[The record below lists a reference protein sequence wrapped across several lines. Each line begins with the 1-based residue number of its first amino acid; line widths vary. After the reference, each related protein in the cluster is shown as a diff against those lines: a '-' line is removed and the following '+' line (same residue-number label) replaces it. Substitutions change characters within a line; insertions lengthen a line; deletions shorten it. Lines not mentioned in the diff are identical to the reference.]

1 MWLENSTVVTPIT
14 WNRLET
20 DRLGETQTCLLTVM
34 LWRNEGVQFSSVQSL
49 SRVWLSVTHGLQH
62 TRHPCPSPTP
72 AACWNSCPLSWWC
85 HPTISSSVVPFSSC
99 LQSFP
104 ALGSFQMSQFFEKT
118 LPWAEVLMKL
128 VTGLCVLAVW
138 KQRLSVQDT
147 HMLGTYAAEGLYSI
161 LMNCFVA
168 FKQLLFSKEL
178 KCK

>member
-104 ALGSFQMSQFFEKT
+104 ALGSFPSSQLFTSGGQSIGVSASTSVLPMNIQDSFPLGLTGWISLQSKWLSRIFSNTTVRKHQFFG
-118 LPWAEVLMKL
+118 A
-128 VTGLCVLAVW
+128 
-138 KQRLSVQDT
+138 
-147 HMLGTYAAEGLYSI
+147 
-161 LMNCFVA
+161 
-168 FKQLLFSKEL
+168 
-178 KCK
+178 